1 MRNSDVEKHVLNGGA
16 SLPDISELPARV
28 SRERAAEL
36 VTRFYFEIKP
46 RSMERCPIRWQVLN
60 GKAHCSVA
68 ELFGWAQTVLD
79 ASPPVMGGRRAAQ
92 EHHTL

>member
-1 MRNSDVEKHVLNGGA
+1 MGIADVEMRALRGGA
-16 SLPDISELPARV
+16 ALPDISELPARV

-36 VTRFYFEIKP
+36 VTRFFFEIKP

-68 ELFGWAQTVLD
+68 ELFRWAQTVLD
-79 ASPPVMGGRRAAQ
+79 ASPPVMAGRRATQDQHAA
-92 EHHTL
+92 